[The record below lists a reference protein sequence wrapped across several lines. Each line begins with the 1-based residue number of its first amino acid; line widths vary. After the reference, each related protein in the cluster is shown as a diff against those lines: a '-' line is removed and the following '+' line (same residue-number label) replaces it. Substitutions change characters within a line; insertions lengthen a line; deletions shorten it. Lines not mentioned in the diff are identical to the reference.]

1 VTDMLRAITI
11 DLTAIIVLAGGG
23 VLGAWWLR
31 RSTNVSIRN
40 LYLPTSLLSAGTVA
54 VLAVGMWWVA
64 AVLAPLTAPLLA
76 ASLTGRRWRLADLG
90 AGEELRH
97 HELERRWIWQPAP
110 QRADGERVRLL
121 GQGELV
127 RERPWPEDL
136 PYVAMS
142 KEGERAPRVPLGA
155 GQHVMLLGATGS
167 GKTTTARRII
177 AARTLTQRAAVLV
190 LDQKG
195 DPQDIEQMRRLAAA
209 ADVPFI
215 LFDSQDPNT
224 DRWAP
229 LWGSPDSVT
238 ARAVEPVRQS
248 EPYYYDS
255 LRRHLDLV
263 CKILHASDRWP
274 PSVPFLID
282 ACHPARVETITAIA
296 EALDPTA
303 HAALIRRAV
312 EHAGYVSGS
321 QGQKDLLGGVNRLEV
336 ALALAGRQVV
346 TPRITPDGT
355 AVAVSLPQAMRA
367 RAVIV
372 WRTHADAMPDEAA
385 ALSVLALADI
395 HEAAGIAGVPWTLVL
410 DEFGAVI
417 QTAAQRALAAL
428 QRGRSHGGQVIVIT
442 QSAADIEALTGQPG
456 LLASLTDNFAAI
468 IAHRQTAPE
477 SRDWLAKLMGTR
489 AIWQHTNQTSG
500 HGAQHSG
507 QGSARRVRE
516 FRVSSDTFGALRR
529 GEAVIY
535 TPIAGEPTR
544 HTITPID
551 LPSITA
557 RGSDHGEERAVSEIA
572 LHPED
577 HLSAASHAPARTL
590 PTSPPDDGGP
600 DKI

>member
-1 VTDMLRAITI
+1 VTGVLRVITI
-11 DLTAIIVLAGGG
+11 DLAAMIVLAGGG
-23 VLGAWWLR
+23 VLGTWWLR

-40 LYLPTSLLSAGTVA
+40 LYFPTSLLSAGTVA

-127 RERPWPEDL
+127 RERPWPEGL

-142 KEGERAPRVPLGA
+142 KEGERAPRVALGA

-177 AARTLTQRAAVLV
+177 AARTLTQHAAVLV

-195 DPQDIEQMRRLAAA
+195 DPQDIEQMRRLAGA

-215 LFDSQDPNT
+215 LFDSQDPDT

-282 ACHPARVETITAIA
+282 ACHPARYETLTGLA

-303 HAALIRRAV
+303 YSSLIRRAV
-312 EHAGYVSGS
+312 EHAGYVSSS

-355 AVAVSLPQAMRA
+355 AVAVSLPDAMRA

-516 FRVSSDTFGALRR
+516 FRISSDTFGALRR
-529 GEAVIY
+529 GEAIIY

-551 LPSITA
+551 LPSVTA

-577 HLSAASHAPARTL
+577 HLSAASHAPVRTL